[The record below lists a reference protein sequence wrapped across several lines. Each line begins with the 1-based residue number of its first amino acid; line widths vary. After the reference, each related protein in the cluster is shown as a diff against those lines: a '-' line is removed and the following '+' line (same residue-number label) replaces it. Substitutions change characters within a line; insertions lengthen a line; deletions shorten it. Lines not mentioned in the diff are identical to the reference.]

1 MSKYQR
7 REMCAKRKI
16 EESDK
21 KKRKKNWKN
30 YIMKTLNIKSFDN
43 FNYINIIRKVECI
56 LVSNKINFRTMKI
69 IRDKEGYL

>member
-1 MSKYQR
+1 
-7 REMCAKRKI
+7 
-16 EESDK
+16 
-21 KKRKKNWKN
+21 
-30 YIMKTLNIKSFDN
+30 MKTLNIKSFDN